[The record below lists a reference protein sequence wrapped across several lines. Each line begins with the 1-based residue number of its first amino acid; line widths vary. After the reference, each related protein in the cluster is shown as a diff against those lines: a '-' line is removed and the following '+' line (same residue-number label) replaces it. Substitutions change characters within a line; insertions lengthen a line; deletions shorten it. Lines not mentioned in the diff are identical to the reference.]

1 VPGPLFRAFYAKR
14 GSAEICSPFFDMI
27 IYRIKY
33 MRIPKTLTVD
43 ENVLA
48 EVERTKGECSTSERV
63 NELLRRALDLERQD
77 RLQRDAALFYSEVE
91 ARQEEQAF
99 QKASRRVL
107 AKE

>member
-1 VPGPLFRAFYAKR
+1 
-14 GSAEICSPFFDMI
+14 
-27 IYRIKY
+27 

-63 NELLRRALDLERQD
+63 NELLRRALDLERRD
-77 RLQRDAALFYSEVE
+77 RLQREAALFYSEVE
-91 ARQEEQAF
+91 DRQEEQAF
-99 QKASRRVL
+99 QIASRRVL